1 MQIHG
6 PAHLHG
12 AQPLN
17 APHRV
22 SGVQN
27 PVETSYAAPT
37 QYAAPTDTVEFSS
50 EANLISQ
57 IHDLPDIRAD
67 RVAQLRAQIAA
78 GTFETEQRLDGTLER
93 LLDEIA

>member
-6 PAHLHG
+6 PTHLHG

-22 SGVQN
+22 TASRA
-27 PVETSYAAPT
+27 PAETSYT
-37 QYAAPTDTVEFSS
+37 APTDTVEFSS

-57 IHDLPDIRAD
+57 VHNLPEIRSD
-67 RVAQLRAQIAA
+67 RVAQLRAEIAA
-78 GTFETEQRLDGTLER
+78 GTYETEDKLDAALDR